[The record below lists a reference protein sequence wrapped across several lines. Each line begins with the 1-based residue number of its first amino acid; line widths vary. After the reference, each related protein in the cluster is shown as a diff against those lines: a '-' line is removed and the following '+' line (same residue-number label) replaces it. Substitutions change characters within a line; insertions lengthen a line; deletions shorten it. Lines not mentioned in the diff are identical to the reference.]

1 MLLDVREVMERL
13 RVSQSGAYKIVR
25 ELNQELE
32 KEGFLTIRGKVE
44 ERYLYERFRLSDG
57 EGRTI
62 GQ

>member
-32 KEGFLTIRGKVE
+32 KEGFLTIRGKV
-44 ERYLYERFRLSDG
+44 
-57 EGRTI
+57 
-62 GQ
+62 